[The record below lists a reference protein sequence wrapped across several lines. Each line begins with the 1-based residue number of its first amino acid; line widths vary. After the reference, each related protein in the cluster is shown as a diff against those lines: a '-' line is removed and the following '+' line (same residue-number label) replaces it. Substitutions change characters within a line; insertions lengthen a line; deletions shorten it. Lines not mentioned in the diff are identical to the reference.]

1 MATTNCEHALTPH
14 TAFVPVLTRLRCV
27 RSHGRGAAAPLWAAQ
42 RAHGGGRRGRGHAA
56 DAAAPRA
63 RPRRRRHG
71 PAPRPPAHRAAA
83 RPVQERG
90 GPLHRLCNAHT
101 HPHICILTRAHHR
114 VPSCY
119 APHRSSWP
127 RSPFS
132 PPRATARASCAV
144 CTTPTH
150 SQSHHCTS
158 RGHTVAFNVFDYDG
172 DGFVSN
178 ADAYRVCRVLIPSIP
193 DFQLQRLVD
202 RVLIEADSDR
212 DGMLSFDEF
221 SSVCHRLLLAS
232 STRTHA
238 HSLPHAS
245 RQFMVEN
252 TPDVFEKLTIS
263 WE

>member
-1 MATTNCEHALTPH
+1 M
-14 TAFVPVLTRLRCV
+14 
-27 RSHGRGAAAPLWAAQ
+27 
-42 RAHGGGRRGRGHAA
+42 
-56 DAAAPRA
+56 
-63 RPRRRRHG
+63 
-71 PAPRPPAHRAAA
+71 
-83 RPVQERG
+83 
-90 GPLHRLCNAHT
+90 
-101 HPHICILTRAHHR
+101 
-114 VPSCY
+114 
-119 APHRSSWP
+119 
-127 RSPFS
+127 
-132 PPRATARASCAV
+132 
-144 CTTPTH
+144 
-150 SQSHHCTS
+150 
-158 RGHTVAFNVFDYDG
+158 FDYDG

-232 STRTHA
+232 STRTHT